1 MRPSARKPLFG
12 DPLIQNAGVPAS
24 RSRRAALL
32 LAVVVAAGTLAIG
45 PSAAAQGA
53 PRVTLSASR
62 TSIKFGRPVAL
73 SGHIAPRTRG
83 ETVNIIDR
91 NGRRVAS
98 ATTGDGGRYRVWVKP
113 SRNVV
118 LRAHWATAVSD
129 PVRIRVHPIVRVSL
143 GQVRAFDRARVGG
156 SIRPRHPGG
165 RVQVALRLNGNVIRR
180 QAVRVRRDSS
190 FSTSFGIPRPGSY
203 AVVARFDDRDHA
215 PGRASSASRTTPV
228 PSLSRG
234 SRSIYVKLLERRL
247 RSLGYHLP
255 RANRTYD
262 SKTYDAVIAFNKV
275 QRRLRSG
282 NVSASTWHALG
293 TPRRPRAR
301 SRRPRFH
308 IEIDQTR
315 QVIFTVRRGRV
326 TSVLHTSTG
335 ANGAT
340 RDGSFRVFRKVD
352 GYSGGGLYYPSYFDG
367 LRAIH
372 GWRSVPTHPAS
383 HGCARVPMWA
393 AKWIYRKADIGTRVL
408 VYH

>member
-1 MRPSARKPLFG
+1 
-12 DPLIQNAGVPAS
+12 LIHNSGVPAQP
-24 RSRRAALL
+24 RRRAALF
-32 LAVVVAAGTLAIG
+32 LAGVVAAGTLGIA
-45 PSAAAQGA
+45 PSASAQQA
-53 PRVTLSASR
+53 PRVTLSANR
-62 TSIKFGRPVAL
+62 TSIRFGRPVAL
-73 SGHIAPRTRG
+73 FGHIAPRTRG
-83 ETVNIIDR
+83 ETVNIVNQD
-91 NGRRVAS
+91 GRRVAS
-98 ATTGDGGRYRVWVKP
+98 PTTDARGRYRVWVKP
-113 SRNVV
+113 HRNVV

-129 PVRIRVHPIVRVSL
+129 PVRVRVHPILRVSL
-143 GQVRAFDRARVGG
+143 GRVRAFARARVRG
-156 SIRPRHPGG
+156 SLRPRHRGG
-165 RVQVALRLNGNVIRR
+165 RVTVALRRNGDVIRR
-180 QAVRVRRDSS
+180 RRVRVRRDSTFATR
-190 FSTSFGIPRPGSY
+190 FSIPRPGSY
-203 AVVARFDDRDHA
+203 AAAARFDDRDHA
-215 PGRASSASRTTPV
+215 PARARSASRTTPL

-247 RSLGYHLP
+247 RSLGYYLP
-255 RANRTYD
+255 AVNRTYD

-282 NVSASTWHALG
+282 NVTASTWRALG
-293 TPRRPRAR
+293 SPRRPRAR

-315 QVIFTVRRGRV
+315 QVVFTVRRGRV
-326 TSVLHTSTG
+326 TNVLHTSTG

-372 GWRSVPTHPAS
+372 GWQSVPTHPAS

-393 AKWIYRKADIGTRVL
+393 ARWIYRKADLGTRVL

>member
-1 MRPSARKPLFG
+1 LIHNSGVKTQPRRRP
-12 DPLIQNAGVPAS
+12 
-24 RSRRAALL
+24 ALL
-32 LAVVVAAGTLAIG
+32 LAGIVAAGTLGVG
-45 PSAAAQGA
+45 PSAAAQQA

-62 TSIKFGRPVAL
+62 TSITFGRPVRL
-73 SGHIAPRTRG
+73 FGHIAPRTGG

-98 ATTGDGGRYRVWVKP
+98 ATTDDGGRYRVWVKP

-129 PVRIRVHPIVRVSL
+129 PVRVRVHPILRVSL
-143 GQVRAFDRARVGG
+143 GRVRAFDRARVRG
-156 SIRPRHPGG
+156 SLRPRHRGG
-165 RVQVALRLNGNVIRR
+165 HVQVALRRNGNVIRR
-180 QAVRVRRDSS
+180 HRVRVRRDST
-190 FSTSFGIPRPGSY
+190 FSTRFGIPRPGSY
-203 AVVARFDDRDHA
+203 AAVARFDDRDHA
-215 PGRASSASRTTPV
+215 PARARSGSRTTPL

-234 SRSIYVKLLERRL
+234 SRGIYVKLLERRL

-255 RANRTYD
+255 GANRTYD

-282 NVSASTWHALG
+282 NVTASTWRALG
-293 TPRRPRAR
+293 SPRRPRAR
-301 SRRPRFH
+301 SRRGRFH

-315 QVIFTVRRGRV
+315 QVVFTVRRGRV

-335 ANGAT
+335 ARGAT
-340 RDGSFRVFRKVD
+340 RDGSYRVFRKVE

-372 GWRSVPTHPAS
+372 GWREVPTHPAS

-393 AKWIYRKADIGTRVL
+393 ARWIYRRADIGTRVL